1 MEEGTPAQIGHA
13 AGMENSVLFLHLV
26 GVLLFVAGIA
36 VAGAAFEAAR
46 RREGAEE
53 IALLLG
59 LTRAGVGLVA
69 FGGVLLL
76 VCGLWLV
83 ELEEIGFGTG
93 WIGAAIAL
101 FVAAL
106 ALGGLGGQRP
116 KQARKLATQLAKEG
130 KSVSAELRALLDD
143 PLSRLS
149 NYASSA
155 LILAVL
161 ALMVFKP

>member
-1 MEEGTPAQIGHA
+1 MLP
-13 AGMENSVLFLHLV
+13 GMENSVLFLHLT

-46 RREGAEE
+46 RRDRAEE

-69 FGGVLLL
+69 FGGALLL

-93 WIGAAIAL
+93 WIAAAGAL
-101 FVAAL
+101 FVVAL

-116 KQARKLATQLAKEG
+116 KQARKLATRLAKEG
-130 KSVSAELRALLDD
+130 QSVSVDLRALLDD
-143 PLSRLS
+143 PLSRLA